1 MNTGSHNTSEVLKAI
16 QLSLADEVVI
26 EEEEDEDKLLE
37 RAIALSLN

>member
-1 MNTGSHNTSEVLKAI
+1 MNPGSHNTPEVLKAI
-16 QLSLADEVVI
+16 QLSLADEVI

>member
-1 MNTGSHNTSEVLKAI
+1 LNTGSHNTPEVLRAI
-16 QLSLADEVVI
+16 QKSLEDEVI